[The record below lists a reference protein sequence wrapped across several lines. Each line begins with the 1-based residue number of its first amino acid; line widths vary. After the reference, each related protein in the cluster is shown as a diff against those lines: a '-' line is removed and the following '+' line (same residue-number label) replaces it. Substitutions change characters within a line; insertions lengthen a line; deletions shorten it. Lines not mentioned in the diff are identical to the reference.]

1 MNNSFKP
8 YITAFCLIS
17 LVSGCGMSENTVRA
31 GAGNGETIFVTGK
44 NIQGVVLQDIAA
56 SQMKMLHGCVDC
68 HGSSGKGNRNN
79 PSITYADLS
88 SPALHSVPYTDAL
101 LRRFLNF
108 EQKSDGS
115 HADTGVVWRMSEQ
128 DQTDLIFYLQTL

>member
-1 MNNSFKP
+1 MQIR
-8 YITAFCLIS
+8 ITYCVAAIS
-17 LVSGCGMSENTVRA
+17 VLVLTACGSSENTVRA

-44 NIQGVVLQDIAA
+44 NSQGVVLQDIAA

-79 PSITYADLS
+79 PSITYSDLIN
-88 SPALHSVPYTDAL
+88 PALHAVPYTDAL

-128 DQTDLIFYLQTL
+128 DQTDLIAYLKTL

>member
-1 MNNSFKP
+1 MK
-8 YITAFCLIS
+8 IKLLAFSAIAVLS
-17 LVSGCGMSENTVRA
+17 ALSACGSSENTVRA
-31 GAGNGETIFVTGK
+31 GAGNGETIFVSGK
-44 NIQGVVLQDIAA
+44 NIQGVILQDIAA

-79 PSITYADLS
+79 PSIAYSDLIN
-88 SPALHSVPYTDAL
+88 PALHAVPYTDAL

-128 DQTDLIFYLQTL
+128 DQTDLISYLKTL